1 MGEAVK
7 YIELQLCST
16 SLSHSWVGMVGVF
29 GVVVIIGMVGV
40 VGFAWDGLGGNGC
53 RRGRVEWV
61 KFINSGISRTLV
73 TNKNRNNNYMN
84 LLLTGFTNVSQ

>member
-29 GVVVIIGMVGV
+29 GVVVIMGMVGV
-40 VGFAWDGLGGNGC
+40 VWVVRVVRWGCCNGQDVQGDQS
-53 RRGRVEWV
+53 GRVE
-61 KFINSGISRTLV
+61 
-73 TNKNRNNNYMN
+73 
-84 LLLTGFTNVSQ
+84 